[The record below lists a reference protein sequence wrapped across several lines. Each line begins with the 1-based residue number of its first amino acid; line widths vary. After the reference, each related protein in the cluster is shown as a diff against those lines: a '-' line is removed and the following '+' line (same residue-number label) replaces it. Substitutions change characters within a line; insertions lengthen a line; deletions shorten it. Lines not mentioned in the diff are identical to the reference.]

1 MDISAANSTQPHPTA
16 VDGADHDSALAKSR
30 FLTREELIRRRL
42 RRVRQLGRFYR
53 DHYWTLM
60 EDIRSKYRDYCW
72 NFGKSPF
79 ICNNNENGNGNGNDV
94 VLDGVGD
101 DIVRCRFSGCKSK
114 AMALTT
120 FCHAHILSDPKQNLY
135 MGCRTVAK
143 NLPTGPS
150 FCNKPVL
157 KSMVPPACPT
167 HYDLGTRCLV
177 RALRKSGLGNTFPTN
192 HKTNVKLHV
201 LTSEFVRQ
209 IQNKRKI
216 AMRETVPKAEIE

>member
-1 MDISAANSTQPHPTA
+1 MDLSAANSTQPHPMA
-16 VDGADHDSALAKSR
+16 VDGADHDSALSKSR

-42 RRVRQLGRFYR
+42 RRVRQLSRLYR
-53 DHYWTLM
+53 DHYWALM
-60 EDIRSKYRDYCW
+60 EELRSKYRDYCW

-79 ICNNNENGNGNGNDV
+79 IYNNNNENENRNDV
-94 VLDGVGD
+94 VLDD
-101 DIVRCRFSGCKSK
+101 DIIRCRFSGCKSK

-120 FCHAHILSDPKQNLY
+120 FCHAHILSDPKQKLY

-157 KSMVPPACPT
+157 KSMVPPACAT

-192 HKTNVKLHV
+192 HKTNLKLHV

-216 AMRETVPKAEIE
+216 AMRETVPKAETE